1 MKLFCGLTLIAGC
14 LLFPTTAAALPDA
27 GEEGLFCSAAIR
39 VALGSVDERF
49 QLGREELVEE
59 IREAAR
65 LWSDAIGQPVVVYGD
80 SLLFIINDN
89 RLSDAI
95 GQPVVVYDEEEGIPI
110 HFIYE
115 DQQELT
121 DQERELRER
130 IERAG
135 DHVES
140 LERILRT
147 KEEAYQDAASRY
159 EAEYGALERRIESLN
174 QCVRK
179 INEKGGFNEDELRQ
193 YHYRKQGV
201 DRTAG
206 ELEARKEWLLET
218 GEELKERVDE
228 LNRLIIDKNGL
239 IDQYNVRFSGV
250 HYMTQGIYEW
260 NATDRVIQILQF
272 ADRDALKLVLAHEI
286 GHALGIEHVED
297 EEAVMHRTTGSRPTG
312 QLRLSS
318 ADIDAL
324 RAVCR

>member
-1 MKLFCGLTLIAGC
+1 MAPRLLNKIAMKLFCGLTLIAGC

-65 LWSDAIGQPVVVYGD
+65 LWSDAIGQPVVVY
-80 SLLFIINDN
+80 
-89 RLSDAI
+89 
-95 GQPVVVYDEEEGIPI
+95 DEEEGIPI

-159 EAEYGALERRIESLN
+159 EAESGALERRIESLN
-174 QCVRK
+174 QWVRK

-206 ELEARKEWLLET
+206 ELETRKEWLLET